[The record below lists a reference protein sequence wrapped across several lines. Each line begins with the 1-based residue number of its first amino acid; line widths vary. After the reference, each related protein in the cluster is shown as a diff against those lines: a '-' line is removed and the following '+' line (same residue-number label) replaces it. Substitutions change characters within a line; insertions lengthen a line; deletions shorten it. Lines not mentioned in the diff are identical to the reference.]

1 MATHYCDKCMATA
14 HLGGEPS
21 KVCDQPPHH
30 FVAVVQPAVGSPRL
44 GSCVFIL
51 VGEVTV
57 ASLSSNRKRL
67 EKDHH
72 EFPAG
77 LYPLGTTFSVKSG
90 TKNILLT
97 AYHTMTDNYAVER
110 WYITDSVDRAKDGTW
125 SIDIRKLIPV
135 ALSDMIP
142 LCPEAEIPLVLD
154 EQLFKTYYCPLGD
167 CMFDKERPTLSIRVS
182 EKKKMTCLKRTDDGR
197 MWFEGRLC
205 AGSSGGAV
213 VDRLGRVVAMHTESR
228 NNDVKTVDDVGQEH
242 NQKLMTGKAKSST
255 NKVFIDAMSET
266 HDSSV
271 HSYSS
276 SQYCILLSFNALV
289 RSFAGY

>member
-1 MATHYCDKCMATA
+1 MATA

-77 LYPLGTTFSVKSG
+77 LYPL
-90 TKNILLT
+90 
-97 AYHTMTDNYAVER
+97 VER